1 MITRKLVHRFV
12 LSACANIKTVMVAL
26 PANKK
31 LNRWESM
38 DEVKDLTPLYKK
50 YKGQWVALKADE
62 VSVISHG
69 NKASDVRNEAAK
81 KGFSKVILFKVPTKL
96 LSYVG

>member
-1 MITRKLVHRFV
+1 
-12 LSACANIKTVMVAL
+12 
-26 PANKK
+26 
-31 LNRWESM
+31 M

-69 NKASDVRNEAAK
+69 KKAKVVWQLAK
-81 KGFSKVILFKVPTKL
+81 EKGYEKPILFKVPTKVV
-96 LSYVG
+96 SYIG